1 MIDEEVDAAQSNYKE
16 TSYSEHRIIDSM
28 KATKLYTPWR
38 TKNRSSSTGNKEL
51 LVDKPSKKDYRIEER
66 WIRLHEIMFSSRV
79 IPLCDAC
86 NHHYESKFKKFSKHK
101 SYKYFLGREENS
113 VTYKESI
120 NDCLLQRHQNL
131 EFGADKDFTDSD
143 DSFEAR
149 ADR

>member
-1 MIDEEVDAAQSNYKE
+1 MIDEEINAAQSNYKE

-79 IPLCDAC
+79 MPLCDAC

-101 SYKYFLGREENS
+101 SYFLGRDENL
-113 VTYKESI
+113 VTIKESI

-131 EFGADKDFTDSD
+131 EFGADKDFIDSD
-143 DSFEAR
+143 DSFEAH